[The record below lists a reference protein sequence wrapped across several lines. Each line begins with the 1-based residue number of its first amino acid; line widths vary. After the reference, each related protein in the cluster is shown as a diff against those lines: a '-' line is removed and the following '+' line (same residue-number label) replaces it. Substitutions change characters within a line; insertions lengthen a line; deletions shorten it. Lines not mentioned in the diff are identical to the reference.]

1 MATPTKSPPGEPE
14 ADMPAHSGRK
24 REDVIRVG
32 VLAALGRPAGLYR
45 VAVMPLWD
53 NNFRVNVVTGDE
65 TAGVLIPNS
74 YFVKADDV
82 GKILGSEPPIQ
93 KLY

>member
-1 MATPTKSPPGEPE
+1 MATPTTPPQDDPVTN
-14 ADMPAHSGRK
+14 PPPGRK

-82 GKILGSEPPIQ
+82 GRILGSEPPIQ

>member
-1 MATPTKSPPGEPE
+1 MATPTTPPQGEPGTSPP
-14 ADMPAHSGRK
+14 AGRK
-24 REDVIRVG
+24 REDVIRAG
-32 VLAALGRPAGLYR
+32 VLAALGRPAQLYR

-74 YFVKADDV
+74 YFVKADDL
-82 GKILGSEPPIQ
+82 GKILGSEPPIRKQ
-93 KLY
+93 Y

>member
-1 MATPTKSPPGEPE
+1 MAKATTPPQDEPATNPP
-14 ADMPAHSGRK
+14 AGRN
-24 REDVIRVG
+24 REDAIRAG
-32 VLAALGRPAGLYR
+32 VLTALGRPAGLYR

-65 TAGVLIPNS
+65 VVGVLIPNS
-74 YFVKADDV
+74 YFVKADDL
-82 GKILGSEPPIQ
+82 GKILGSEPPIR